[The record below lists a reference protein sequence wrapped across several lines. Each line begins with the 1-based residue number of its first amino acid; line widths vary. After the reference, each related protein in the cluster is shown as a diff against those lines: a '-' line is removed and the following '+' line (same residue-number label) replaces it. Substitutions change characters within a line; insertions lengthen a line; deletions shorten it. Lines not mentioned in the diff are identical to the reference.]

1 MVPQNIAEALCI
13 MFGVIQAQ
21 AKAEREK
28 AAKEEAAVLAA
39 RAAAAADAQAA
50 EEARAAQAPQ
60 RKKQATQNML
70 KGARMAFAANPPGAL
85 PKITF
90 SKVNLAADKNLAAW
104 NGSAP
109 GRPFAGTQNPVHKWK
124 SR

>member
-1 MVPQNIAEALCI
+1 M

-60 RKKQATQNML
+60 KKKQATQNML

-90 SKVNLAADKNLAAW
+90 SKVNLATDKTMAALD
-104 NGSAP
+104 GSAP
-109 GRPFAGTQNPVHKWK
+109 GRPFAGTRDHFHE
-124 SR
+124 